1 MQNCTTMSTL
11 AQNIRRLMKKK
22 GMRQEDL
29 ADATGILRPNISRLL
44 TSQSANPS
52 LQAIESIANAL
63 DVRVYELF
71 KEIKEKASC

>member
-1 MQNCTTMSTL
+1 MANCNTMSTL
-11 AQNIRRLMKKK
+11 SENIRRLMKKK

-44 TSQSANPS
+44 TSRTANPS
-52 LQAIESIANAL
+52 LQAIESIAKAL
-63 DVRVYELF
+63 NVSVYELF